1 MPHELR
7 FKTLPAILAVL
18 FVIAIPQAR
27 AQAAPATPQDP
38 PARPQDTT
46 SNLHT
51 ATRTELDVIKVLL
64 ASEAAW
70 NRGDIDTFAQ
80 AYKNSPDTLFITH
93 QVNRGYAGLVEE
105 YKHDY
110 PNKSAMG
117 TLAFTDLEVHG
128 LDEKFAVCIGKYQLD
143 RSKKDGGHVE
153 GIFSL
158 VLEKTEKGWK
168 IIVDHTTG

>member
-1 MPHELR
+1 MPSNLR
-7 FKTLPAILAVL
+7 PSLPIRLALLLVL
-18 FVIAIPQAR
+18 ATPLAHS
-27 AQAAPATPQDP
+27 QAAPPDAPT
-38 PARPQDTT
+38 RPQDTT

-51 ATRTELDVIKVLL
+51 ASRTELDVIKVLL

-80 AYKNSPDTLFITH
+80 AYKNSPDTLFITR
-93 QVNRGYAGLVEE
+93 QVSRGYAGLVEE

-110 PNKSAMG
+110 PNKAAMG
-117 TLAFTDLEVHG
+117 TLAYTDLEVHELG
-128 LDEKFAVCIGKYQLD
+128 PNFAVCIGKYQLE
-143 RSKKDGGHVE
+143 RTKKDGGHAE

-158 VLEKTEKGWK
+158 IFERTDKGWR

>member
-1 MPHELR
+1 MPSEIRLQ
-7 FKTLPAILAVL
+7 TLPVVLALLIV
-18 FVIAIPQAR
+18 F
-27 AQAAPATPQDP
+27 ATPPAHAQGP
-38 PARPQDTT
+38 PDTSQDTT

-70 NRGDIDTFAQ
+70 NRGDIDAFAQ

-93 QVNRGYAGLVEE
+93 QISRSYAGLVEE

-110 PNKSAMG
+110 PNKAAMG
-117 TLAFTDLEVHG
+117 TLAYTELEVHELG
-128 LDEKFAVCIGKYQLD
+128 PNYAVCIGKYQLD
-143 RSKKDGGHVE
+143 RSKKDGGHAE

-158 VLEKTEKGWK
+158 IFEKTDKGWK